1 MCAKEQR
8 ATQPRPAS
16 PLITAPNAA
25 PKVHSPPISR
35 EATTPNIRQSSIKRV
50 SDSTRSVLAFTND
63 AFDRIEAEASRHP
76 RRAKLIF
83 GADNQQSLKSL
94 FSVEKS
100 HRSEKSEVGTST
112 LGPSDMRSLALIAH
126 NHMKPA
132 MRMFV
137 EEHAETLKRFRV
149 TGTAST
155 MAMLRTVFGEDD
167 EVVYG
172 AVCSSG
178 PLGGDAQIAALMCLE
193 DIGAV
198 IFFTDPLSAH
208 PHQADVDSLIRLINV
223 HNVLHATNPTSAEGL
238 MHLLKTAVERNEP
251 ERIPSF
257 FFTIQSPAVPEYQA
271 QQAAVIQAAS
281 KIQTPEGEPSWA
293 SHSGHSRHSSA
304 AVPAPGTL
312 RPSSAEKMSIAKHV
326 FKQGTLKYLSA
337 SSERSLTS
345 VPEAEPGGSL
355 DEEVARVRE
364 SHTPSA
370 GSTSTPSP
378 DAAPGG
384 GKPKR
389 RASKVICLRSEPA
402 SLADP
407 RVQRSAH
414 GLAESLGQGQ
424 GLV

>member
-1 MCAKEQR
+1 MCAKEPR

-16 PLITAPNAA
+16 PPITA
-25 PKVHSPPISR
+25 PKVHSPPISG
-35 EATTPNIRQSSIKRV
+35 EATKLNILQSSIKRV
-50 SDSTRSVLAFTND
+50 ALSSSFTND
-63 AFDRIEAEASRHP
+63 AFDRIEAEISRHP

-83 GADNQQSLKSL
+83 GADNQQSLESL
-94 FSVEKS
+94 FASDKS
-100 HRSEKSEVGTST
+100 MRSKKSEEGTSM

-271 QQAAVIQAAS
+271 QQAAVIKAAS
-281 KIQTPEGEPSWA
+281 NIQTPEGEPSWA

-326 FKQGTLKYLSA
+326 FKQGSLKYLST

-345 VPEAEPGGSL
+345 VPEAEPERSTPRESGFRLRQRGSL
-355 DEEVARVRE
+355 DDEVARVRE
-364 SHTPSA
+364 SRTPSA
-370 GSTSTPSP
+370 DSTSTPSP

-384 GKPKR
+384 GKPKG
-389 RASKVICLRSEPA
+389 RASKVIPKIGACII
-402 SLADP
+402 
-407 RVQRSAH
+407 
-414 GLAESLGQGQ
+414 G
-424 GLV
+424 

>member
-25 PKVHSPPISR
+25 PKVHSPPTSR
-35 EATTPNIRQSSIKRV
+35 EATTPNILQSSIKRV

-94 FSVEKS
+94 FSVERS
-100 HRSEKSEVGTST
+100 HRSEKSEVGTSK

-345 VPEAEPGGSL
+345 VPEAESL

-389 RASKVICLRSEPA
+389 RASKVMPKIGACII
-402 SLADP
+402 
-407 RVQRSAH
+407 
-414 GLAESLGQGQ
+414 G
-424 GLV
+424 